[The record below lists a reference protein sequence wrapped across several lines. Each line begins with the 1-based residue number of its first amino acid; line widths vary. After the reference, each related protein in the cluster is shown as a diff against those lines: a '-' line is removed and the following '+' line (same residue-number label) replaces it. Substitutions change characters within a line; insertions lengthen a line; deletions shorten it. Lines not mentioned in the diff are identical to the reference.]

1 MKKFNFFITI
11 LLIALVVAI
20 ALNSK
25 VFIGAALNGISAW
38 AFNVLP
44 CIFPFMIIT
53 KIIISMGQVEK
64 FCKPFSQLF
73 FKLYGTSGS
82 SAYVFFM
89 SVLAGYPVGS
99 QMVASLYESGKID
112 KTGAYKM
119 SSFCSNS
126 GPMFIIGTVGCLLL
140 KNAAVGGILFASHVL
155 SALLNG
161 LVYRKI
167 RAHDDR
173 QNAAENA
180 LVLPAMQ
187 SFGDI
192 VGASVQAILNVGGI
206 ICFFFIIIEA
216 LSPVLG
222 LLPGTIRPLVE
233 GLIELTRGCID
244 ASSLPIYAASVMC
257 SFMIGFGGFS
267 TILQSITMLKKL
279 RMPVWLFSVM
289 KFSQGLISAAIT
301 AVLMLAI

>member
-11 LLIALVVAI
+11 LLIVLVVLI

-25 VFIGAALNGISAW
+25 VFISAALNGISAW

-53 KIIISMGQVEK
+53 KIIMSMGQVEK
-64 FCKPFSQLF
+64 FCKLFSRPFL
-73 FKLYGTSGS
+73 KLYGTSGS

-89 SVLAGYPVGS
+89 SILAGYPVGS

-112 KTGAYKM
+112 KTGAYRM

-173 QNAAENA
+173 QNAEENA

-222 LLPGTIRPLVE
+222 LLPGTVRPLIE

-267 TILQSITMLKKL
+267 TILQSMTMLKKL